1 MALLRKLTILQRLI
15 LMLVLAAIGTLCFAS
30 FSIKEQYD
38 NLITQKWL
46 QNDAQLNTALSVVAA
61 HRTQAQA
68 GKLTLEEAQQESA
81 ALIGQMRY
89 GREGYFILLSDQG
102 KIIAHGAEPSLVG
115 QAIAGY
121 RIKDGSNPLAQL
133 QQQAKANGTGKLSYE
148 IRNPASG
155 NSEEKL
161 TESRY
166 DKDWGW
172 TLLTGTYISDVNATM
187 KSVSIDYLI
196 IMMLISAPIFI
207 FFLVLN
213 QSITAPLKTA
223 IAAME
228 DIAQGEGDLSKRLE
242 GQGRDEVA
250 ALARAFNS
258 FVEKIGRTVSE
269 LQPLGASLGEDA
281 EHLTVAVKESNHSA
295 DNIHRETAS
304 VATAVNQ
311 MLATTQEMANN
322 TQQAADAASSVKQ
335 QALSGKETMDATL
348 ANCQEL
354 VRELQAAENLTETLG
369 QASGRIGGILD
380 VIRTIAEQT
389 NLLAL
394 NAAIEAARAGTHGRG
409 FAVVADEVRAL
420 ANRTQDSTNEIHK
433 LISEI
438 QSGVSAVMESN
449 SQTQS
454 QSSELQ
460 KQAEAAG
467 SAMDQILSLVA
478 QISDMNT
485 QLASATEEQ
494 SLVTEEIN
502 RNVSTISELTQVSVQ
517 ANASNQ
523 SAAMSLEQ
531 ISQNMRRTL
540 GQFKI

>member
-250 ALARAFNS
+250 ALARAFNR

-354 VRELQAAENLTETLG
+354 VRELRAAENLTETLG

>member
-81 ALIGQMRY
+81 ALVGQMRY

-187 KSVSIDYLI
+187 KAVSIDYLI

-354 VRELQAAENLTETLG
+354 VRELRAAENLTETLG

-531 ISQNMRRTL
+531 ISLNMRRTL

>member
-81 ALIGQMRY
+81 ALVGQMRY

-335 QALSGKETMDATL
+335 QALSGKETMDSTL

-354 VRELQAAENLTETLG
+354 VRELRAAENLTETLG

>member
-121 RIKDGSNPLAQL
+121 RIKDDSNPLAQL

-502 RNVSTISELTQVSVQ
+502 RNISTISELTQVSVQ

>member
-304 VATAVNQ
+304 VATTVNQ

-354 VRELQAAENLTETLG
+354 VRELRAAENLTETLG

-438 QSGVSAVMESN
+438 QSGVSAVMVSN

>member
-121 RIKDGSNPLAQL
+121 LIKDGSNPLAQL

-250 ALARAFNS
+250 ALARAFNR

>member
-502 RNVSTISELTQVSVQ
+502 RNVSTISELTQVSVH

>member
-115 QAIAGY
+115 QAIADY

-502 RNVSTISELTQVSVQ
+502 RNVSTISELTHASVQ

>member
-354 VRELQAAENLTETLG
+354 VRELRAAENLTETLG

>member
-61 HRTQAQA
+61 HRTQAKA

-531 ISQNMRRTL
+531 ISLNMRRTL

>member
-311 MLATTQEMANN
+311 VLATTQEMANN

>member
-502 RNVSTISELTQVSVQ
+502 RNVSSISELTQVSVQ

>member
-322 TQQAADAASSVKQ
+322 TQHAADAASSVKQ

-354 VRELQAAENLTETLG
+354 VRELRAAENLTETLG

>member
-81 ALIGQMRY
+81 ALVGQMRY

-354 VRELQAAENLTETLG
+354 VRELRAAENLTETLG

>member
-61 HRTQAQA
+61 HRTQAKA

-354 VRELQAAENLTETLG
+354 VRELRAAENLTETLG

>member
-38 NLITQKWL
+38 NLLTQKWL

-61 HRTQAQA
+61 HREQAKA
-68 GKLTLEEAQQESA
+68 GTLTLEQAQQESA
-81 ALIGQMRY
+81 TLVSQMRY
-89 GREGYFILLSDQG
+89 GREGYFILLSDNGQ
-102 KIIAHGAEPSLVG
+102 IIAHGAEPAKIG
-115 QAIAGY
+115 QSIASY
-121 RIKDGSNPLAQL
+121 SIKDGTNPLAIL
-133 QQQAKANGTGKLSYE
+133 QQQAKAQGSAKLSYAMY
-148 IRNPASG
+148 NPANG
-155 NSEEKL
+155 NIEEKL
-161 TESRY
+161 TEARY

-172 TLLTGTYISDVNATM
+172 TLLTGTYISDINATM
-187 KSVSIDYLI
+187 MSVSMDYVVIMVLI
-196 IMMLISAPIFI
+196 ATPIFL

-228 DIAQGEGDLSKRLE
+228 DIAQGEGDLSKRLD
-242 GQGRDEVA
+242 GQSRDEVA
-250 ALARAFNS
+250 ALARAFNN

-281 EHLTVAVKESNHSA
+281 EHLTVAVQESNHSA

-322 TQQAADAASSVKQ
+322 TQLAADAASSVKQ
-335 QALSGKETMDATL
+335 QALSGKETMDTTL

-369 QASGRIGGILD
+369 QASSRIGGILD

-438 QSGVSAVMESN
+438 QSGVSAVMDSN
-449 SQTQS
+449 AQTQH

-517 ANASNQ
+517 ANANNQ
-523 SAAMSLEQ
+523 NAAMSLQQ
-531 ISQNMRRTL
+531 ISENMRRTL

>member
-187 KSVSIDYLI
+187 KSASIDYLI

-485 QLASATEEQ
+485 QLASTTEEQ

>member
-354 VRELQAAENLTETLG
+354 VRELRAAENLTETLG

-449 SQTQS
+449 SQTQN

>member
-354 VRELQAAENLTETLG
+354 VRELRAAENLTETLG

-502 RNVSTISELTQVSVQ
+502 RNVSTISELTHVSVQ

>member
-68 GKLTLEEAQQESA
+68 GKLTLEEAQRESA

-502 RNVSTISELTQVSVQ
+502 RNVNTISELTQVSVQ

>member
-354 VRELQAAENLTETLG
+354 VRELRAAENLTKTLG

>member
-354 VRELQAAENLTETLG
+354 VRELRAAENLTETLG

-531 ISQNMRRTL
+531 ISLNMRRTM

>member
-89 GREGYFILLSDQG
+89 GSEGYFILLSDQG

-354 VRELQAAENLTETLG
+354 VRELRAAENLTETLG

>member
-502 RNVSTISELTQVSVQ
+502 RNISTISELTQVSVQ

>member
-81 ALIGQMRY
+81 ALVGQMRY

-502 RNVSTISELTQVSVQ
+502 RNVSTISELTQVSVH

>member
-213 QSITAPLKTA
+213 QSITAPLKTT

>member
-61 HRTQAQA
+61 HRTQAKA

-89 GREGYFILLSDQG
+89 GREGYFTLLSDQG

-354 VRELQAAENLTETLG
+354 VRELRAAENLTETLG

-531 ISQNMRRTL
+531 ISLNMRRTL

>member
-81 ALIGQMRY
+81 ALVGQMRY

-354 VRELQAAENLTETLG
+354 VRELRAAENLTETLG

-531 ISQNMRRTL
+531 ISLNMRRTL

>member
-269 LQPLGASLGEDA
+269 LQPLGASLGKDA

-394 NAAIEAARAGTHGRG
+394 NAAIEAARAGAHGRG

>member
-68 GKLTLEEAQQESA
+68 GKLTLEEAQRESA

>member
-269 LQPLGASLGEDA
+269 LQPLGASLSEDA

-502 RNVSTISELTQVSVQ
+502 RNVSTISELTQVSVH

>member
-531 ISQNMRRTL
+531 ISLNMRRTL

>member
-81 ALIGQMRY
+81 ALVGQMRY

-485 QLASATEEQ
+485 QLASTTEEQ

>member
-89 GREGYFILLSDQG
+89 GSEGYFILLSDQG

-250 ALARAFNS
+250 ALARAFNR

-354 VRELQAAENLTETLG
+354 VRELRAAENLTETLG

>member
-494 SLVTEEIN
+494 ALVTEEIN

>member
-438 QSGVSAVMESN
+438 QSGVSAVMKSN

>member
-81 ALIGQMRY
+81 ALVGQMRY

>member
-61 HRTQAQA
+61 HRDQVRA
-68 GKLTLEEAQQESA
+68 GTLTLEKAQQESA
-81 ALIGQMRY
+81 ALVGQMRY

-115 QAIAGY
+115 QAIADY
-121 RIKDGSNPLAQL
+121 HIKDGSNPLAQL

>member
-467 SAMDQILSLVA
+467 SAMDQVLSLVA